1 MRIARPAA
9 TLVICL
15 VALAGCKLVKT
26 ADEQKLAEASA
37 FNPDRMVADIFD
49 SKVVPFFEK
58 RSGDFPAVMALVKT
72 NPDDAGKAFG
82 HKEKQGT
89 APWTYAA
96 HVTGKIVAEE
106 MKSRAA
112 GVDVDVDG
120 DGKADVRIAMG
131 PAIRGTALRD
141 ALDFLDFNSF
151 KNQIEWAQFG
161 KSFNTH
167 VNATILTKLPREGL
181 VGKTVDAY
189 GAFPLPATGQ
199 TPQFVPAKITI
210 GG

>member
-1 MRIARPAA
+1 MRTARNAA
-9 TLVICL
+9 ALLICL
-15 VALAGCKLVKT
+15 VAASSCKLVKT
-26 ADEQKLAEASA
+26 ADEEKLVEASA
-37 FNPDRMVADIFD
+37 FNPDKMVADIFD
-49 SKVVPFFEK
+49 SKVVPFYEK
-58 RSGDFPAVMALVKT
+58 RGGDFPAVMALVNT
-72 NPDDAGKAFG
+72 NPDEAGKAFG

-96 HVTGKIVAEE
+96 HVSGKIVGEE

-112 GVDVDVDG
+112 GIDVDVDG
-120 DGKADVRIAMG
+120 DGKGDVRIAMG
-131 PAIRGTALRD
+131 PAVRGTALRD

-167 VNATILTKLPREGL
+167 VNTTILAKLPREAL
-181 VGKTVDAY
+181 IGKTVDAF